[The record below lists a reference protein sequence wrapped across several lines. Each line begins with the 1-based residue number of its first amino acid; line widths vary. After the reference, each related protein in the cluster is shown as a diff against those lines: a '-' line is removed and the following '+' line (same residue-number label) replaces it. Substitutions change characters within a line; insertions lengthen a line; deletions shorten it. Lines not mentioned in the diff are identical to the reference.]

1 MNFASRSVRIACAAL
16 LLGLVACAS
25 PPKPPPPPTIIQVS
39 LDAQASVNPD
49 LHGRPSPVVVRFYEL
64 KTPANFNAA
73 DFFSLFERDKET
85 LGADMLT
92 RDEFQL
98 MPGDKK
104 QFTRPTQPDTR
115 FVGVV
120 AAFRD
125 LERAQWRAI
134 SAVPLQQ
141 STPIAIKLDGS
152 SVSAGA
158 R

>member
-1 MNFASRSVRIACAAL
+1 MNFASRSVRIGCAAL

-25 PPKPPPPPTIIQVS
+25 PPKPPPPTIIQVS
-39 LDAQASVNPD
+39 LDAQANVNPD
-49 LHGRPSPVVVRFYEL
+49 ARGRPSPVVVRFYEL

-73 DFFSLFERDKET
+73 DFFSLFDRDKET
-85 LGADMLT
+85 LAADMLS

-104 QFTRPTQPDTR
+104 QFQRPTQPDTR

-141 STPIAIKLDGS
+141 TTPIVIKLDGS
-152 SVSAGA
+152 KVSAGA
-158 R
+158 K

>member
-1 MNFASRSVRIACAAL
+1 MNVASRSVRFACAAL

-25 PPKPPPPPTIIQVS
+25 PPKPPPPTIIQVS
-39 LDAQASVNPD
+39 LDAQANVNPD
-49 LHGRPSPVVVRFYEL
+49 ARGRPSPVVVRFYEL

-73 DFFSLFERDKET
+73 DFFSLFDRDKET
-85 LGADMLT
+85 LAADMLT

-104 QFTRPTQPDTR
+104 QFQRPTQPDTR

-125 LERAQWRAI
+125 LERAQWRVI

-141 STPIAIKLDGS
+141 TTPIVIKLDGS
-152 SVSAGA
+152 KMSAGA
-158 R
+158 K